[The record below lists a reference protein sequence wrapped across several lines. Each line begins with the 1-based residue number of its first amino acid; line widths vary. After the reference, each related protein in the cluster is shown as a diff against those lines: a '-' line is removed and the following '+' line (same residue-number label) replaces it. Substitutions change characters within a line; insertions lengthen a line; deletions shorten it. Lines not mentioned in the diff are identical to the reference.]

1 MPHYFYTVNQLPH
14 STKSNDMNLSITAL
28 KKGLF
33 VAIVLLFSS
42 QFSFAQ
48 IKYSAKDYVNIVISG
63 TSTLHDWDMKSAKS
77 DCEATFVINEDGLPK
92 SLTSL
97 SFSTNVDALKSG
109 HGAMD
114 KNAYKALKT
123 DKYNN
128 IVFKAT
134 SGVITAIDANN
145 FTIVCK
151 GKLTIAGTSV
161 DTDLSAKGKLN
172 ADKSIS
178 VSGIKKISMKDYNVQ
193 PPTFGFGAIKTGND
207 ISVKFDL
214 TIKK

>member
-1 MPHYFYTVNQLPH
+1 
-14 STKSNDMNLSITAL
+14 MNLSITAL

-33 VAIVLLFSS
+33 VAIVLLLSS

-77 DCEATFVINEDGLPK
+77 DCEAMLVITDDGLPK
-92 SLTSL
+92 SLTAL

-134 SGVITAIDANN
+134 SGVITATDGSN
-145 FTIVCK
+145 FTIACK
-151 GKLTIAGTSV
+151 GKLTIAGSTI
-161 DTDLSAKGKLN
+161 DTDLTAKGKLN
-172 ADKSIS
+172 ANKSITIT
-178 VSGIKKISMKDYNVQ
+178 GIKKISMKDYNVQ

-214 TIKK
+214 TLNK